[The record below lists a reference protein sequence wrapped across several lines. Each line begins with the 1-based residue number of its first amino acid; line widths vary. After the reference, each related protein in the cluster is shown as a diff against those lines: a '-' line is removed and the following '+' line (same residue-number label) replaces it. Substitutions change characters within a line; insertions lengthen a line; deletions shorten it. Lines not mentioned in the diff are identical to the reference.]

1 MTQTVPD
8 MPAATLSA
16 RASERGLGRAPWLV
30 LLALAPGIFLALAD
44 ATVMSI
50 AVPSMIRDLNASVIA
65 ISWVMNGYNLVLT
78 VLFLTCG
85 RLADRLGH
93 RALFA
98 GGLALFT
105 AASVGC
111 ALSGTV
117 HLLIAFRVLQAV
129 GAAAVIP
136 TALAMLLAA
145 YPPRRQGLA
154 AGLFGAVT
162 TGAAA
167 VGPVIGGLLIQHWS
181 WPAIFW
187 FNVPVGTVGVI
198 LVLWLV
204 PRSLGAL
211 AAAPEAIEA
220 SGAAK
225 SIEASAAQAPVAQPA
240 GAGAG
245 EAARRPLDW
254 AGVGLVTAGL
264 FSLTLALIQGNEWGW
279 RSTAILGLLAVAA
292 LLLVLWARWE
302 LRAPD
307 PLFDLRLFRRRSFA
321 AASVAIMTVDVALM
335 GTAFMLVI
343 FMNGMM
349 DYRYD
354 KAGAIIAALP
364 AAALV
369 VAPVGGR
376 LVDRFGPRWP
386 AVGGALLSA
395 AGLVVLG
402 HLTRTAPAVDVLW
415 RAALVGAGLGLSL
428 PALTAAGMSE
438 VPGGLRGAGAGML
451 NTARQLGFLLGVAL
465 LVAVFAHTMHGA
477 MERAAD
483 RSQTLT
489 QAQTTLSPLTRHEIV
504 KALDTART
512 IDATAGIAEIR
523 KIAHP
528 LAAVIAPHVG
538 PLEALALLGL
548 KDRLEAIFWDEV
560 SAAFRWPFYVAGLAA
575 VIGALAGALLPPRPP
590 RPAAQLPRPAP
601 PGA

>member
-1 MTQTVPD
+1 M
-8 MPAATLSA
+8 
-16 RASERGLGRAPWLV
+16 
-30 LLALAPGIFLALAD
+30 
-44 ATVMSI
+44 
-50 AVPSMIRDLNASVIA
+50 
-65 ISWVMNGYNLVLT
+65 
-78 VLFLTCG
+78 
-85 RLADRLGH
+85 
-93 RALFA
+93 
-98 GGLALFT
+98 
-105 AASVGC
+105 GC

-136 TALAMLLAA
+136 TALATLLAA

-211 AAAPEAIEA
+211 AAAPEAAEADRGPAPGARARPPAPA
-220 SGAAK
+220 SGAP
-225 SIEASAAQAPVAQPA
+225 APRL
-240 GAGAG
+240 G
-245 EAARRPLDW
+245 
-254 AGVGLVTAGL
+254 GVGLVTAGL
-264 FSLTLALIQGNEWGW
+264 FSLTLALIQGNLGLALH
-279 RSTAILGLLAVAA
+279 RHPGLLAVAA

-349 DYRYD
+349 NYRYD

-369 VAPVGGR
+369 VAPIGGR

-386 AVGGALLSA
+386 AVSGALLSA

-402 HLTRTAPAVDVLW
+402 HLTRTAPATDVLW

-477 MERAAD
+477 VERSAD
-483 RSQTLT
+483 RSQALT

-504 KALDTART
+504 KALDAART

-575 VIGALAGALLPPRPP
+575 VIGALAGALLPARPP

>member
-1 MTQTVPD
+1 MTQTVPS
-8 MPAATLSA
+8 PPPGALPA
-16 RASERGLGRAPWLV
+16 RAAAHGLGRAPWLV

-145 YPPRRQGLA
+145 FPPRRQGLA

-167 VGPVIGGLLIQHWS
+167 VGPVIGGLLIQRWS

-187 FNVPVGTVGVI
+187 FNVPVGTVGVA

-204 PRSLGAL
+204 PRGLGTL
-211 AAAPEAIEA
+211 AAAPETAD
-220 SGAAK
+220 AAG
-225 SIEASAAQAPVAQPA
+225 SAELPVA
-240 GAGAG
+240 GAGA
-245 EAARRPLDW
+245 AARRPLDW
-254 AGVGLVTAGL
+254 TGVGLVSAGL

-279 RSTAILGLLAVAA
+279 RSSAILGLLAMAA

-307 PLFDLRLFRRRSFA
+307 PLFDLRLFRRRAFA

-354 KAGAIIAALP
+354 KAGAIIAVLP
-364 AAALV
+364 AAALLL
-369 VAPVGGR
+369 APVSGR

-395 AGLVVLG
+395 AGLVALG
-402 HLTRTAPAVDVLW
+402 HLTRTAPPTDVLW

-428 PALTAAGMSE
+428 PALTAAGMSV

-477 MERAAD
+477 MERSAD

-489 QAQTTLSPLTRHEIV
+489 EAQTSLSPLTRHEIV
-504 KALDTART
+504 KALDSART
-512 IDATAGIAEIR
+512 IDATAGIAQIR

-528 LAAVIAPHVG
+528 VAAIIAPHVG

-548 KDRLEAIFWDEV
+548 KNRLEAIFWDEV
-560 SAAFRWPFYVAGLAA
+560 SAAFRLPFYIAALAA
-575 VIGALAGALLPPRPP
+575 VIGALAGALLPARLP
-590 RPAAQLPRPAP
+590 RPAPSQLPRPAP
-601 PGA
+601 PAA